1 MKRIQTACLHQTI
14 HFQLKDNVPAEIA
27 QRLVREEE
35 KEYQENLNRRGVPY
49 RIWNREVLPDGS
61 IRIRITRQLNDK
73 PTGDFLNKKPKE
85 RGLKFF
91 QAALLLCAVF
101 NYLHRSQMT
110 WAYILMVTSRCFL
123 RANSSGPC
131 MLLLVPSKA
140 APKETPPSRLWT

>member
-61 IRIRITRQLNDK
+61 IRI
-73 PTGDFLNKKPKE
+73 PE
-85 RGLKFF
+85 
-91 QAALLLCAVF
+91 A
-101 NYLHRSQMT
+101 
-110 WAYILMVTSRCFL
+110 
-123 RANSSGPC
+123 
-131 MLLLVPSKA
+131 LVPYFGADSIR
-140 APKETPPSRLWT
+140 PEQG